1 MESYRLQAHTPILL
15 ESYRFENNAGR
26 GHSWHSVPP
35 KSLRYNLCADPYP
48 LNLYGAIFYKDTVGR
63 GVLVPS
69 RPRNSF
75 PCHRSE
81 TPPGHNFWQ
90 PAPGSS
96 RSRVCRTHHL
106 SRGSA
111 SDVLLESATRF
122 AKLFPGYSSVVSEY
136 VILRG
141 RVRWVSSLVV
151 GGSWVRASPFF
162 VPTNN

>member
-1 MESYRLQAHTPILL
+1 MESYRLQAHTLTLL

-81 TPPGHNFWQ
+81 TPRAITFVSLPQALHGRAFVELITCPEGVHRTYYWSRQ
-90 PAPGSS
+90 PVSPSYFQ
-96 RSRVCRTHHL
+96 
-106 SRGSA
+106 
-111 SDVLLESATRF
+111 ATVPSF
-122 AKLFPGYSSVVSEY
+122 PSTLFC
-136 VILRG
+136 
-141 RVRWVSSLVV
+141 V
-151 GGSWVRASPFF
+151 GGCDG
-162 VPTNN
+162 

>member
-1 MESYRLQAHTPILL
+1 MESYRLQPPPSNPFGIISFREQCGEGAFL
-15 ESYRFENNAGR
+15 
-26 GHSWHSVPP
+26 HSVPP
-35 KSLRYNLCADPYP
+35 NSLRYNLCADPYP

-75 PCHRSE
+75 PYHRSE
-81 TPPGHNFWQ
+81 TPPDHNFWQ